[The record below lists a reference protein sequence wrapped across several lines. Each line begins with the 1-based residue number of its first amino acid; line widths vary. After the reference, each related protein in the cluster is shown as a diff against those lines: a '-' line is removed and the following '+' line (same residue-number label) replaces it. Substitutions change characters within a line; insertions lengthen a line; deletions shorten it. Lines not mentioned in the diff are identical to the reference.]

1 MIRGFDI
8 SENNV
13 PSGCDHMPESFWQ
26 AAVDAGCKFVF
37 VRCSWGSGHEDSQFR
52 RNVSKAHE
60 YGLKV
65 GAYHYDYS
73 LDADVAG
80 YHAAKCRQIIA
91 DAGVLLEL
99 PVMYDLEDADKWKER
114 NGYDFKGE
122 TATDQCRAWLENIGL
137 NSGVYASQSWLQ
149 ECVSDSYGFSG
160 DHQPI
165 DWESLGCP
173 VWNAEWGKQDD
184 VAGFVW
190 QDTDRLDIGGVL
202 VDGDWM
208 YDSSIFKDE

>member
-13 PSGCDHMPESFWQ
+13 PSGYEHMPESFWQ
-26 AAVDAGCKFVF
+26 AAVNMGCKFVY
-37 VRCSWGSGHEDSQFR
+37 VRCSWGNGHEDSQFR
-52 RNVSKAHE
+52 HHAAKAHE

-80 YHAAKCRQIIA
+80 YHATKCNQIIA

-99 PVMYDLEDADKWKER
+99 PVMYDMEDADHWKER

-122 TATDQCRAWLENIGL
+122 TATEQCRAWLENIGL
-137 NSGVYASQSWLQ
+137 NSGIYASQSWLQ

-165 DWESLGCP
+165 DWKSLGCA
-173 VWNAEWGKQDD
+173 VWNAEWGQQDD
-184 VAGFVW
+184 LQGFVW
-190 QDTDRLDIGGVL
+190 QDTECLDIDGTL

-208 YDSSIFKDE
+208 YDHSLFDA